1 MKNISNISSEEEL
14 LQLRNDWKISEAEYQ
29 DLLAAIRK
37 SRPGETQVRDKS
49 NSFTLLTKALRTGKE
64 IPGPLWIALISLSV
78 MIVLKVLFAFKVGP
92 VILIDAA
99 LSGALLVGLYL
110 GHKWAYVL
118 TIVFVAIGTVSGLSK
133 SSNNGLIIL
142 ALDCLVLVPML
153 MCTEFFFPKIT
164 EINKQ

>member
-14 LQLRNDWKISEAEYQ
+14 LELRNDGKISEAEYQ

-37 SRPGETQVRDKS
+37 SQPNEREVPDKS
-49 NSFTLLTKALRTGKE
+49 NFFTFWLQTRITEKE

-78 MIVLKVLFAFKVGP
+78 MVVMKVLFVFKVGP
-92 VILIDAA
+92 AILVDAA

-118 TIVFVAIGTVSGLSK
+118 TIVFVTIGTVSGLSK
-133 SSNNGLIIL
+133 GIGNGLTIL
-142 ALDCLVLVPML
+142 LLDCLVLVPVL
-153 MCTEFFFPKIT
+153 MCKEYFFPKISD
-164 EINKQ
+164 INRQ

>member
-1 MKNISNISSEEEL
+1 MQSVSNVSSEEEL
-14 LQLRNDWKISEAEYQ
+14 LKLREEGKISEQEYK

-37 SRPGETQVRDKS
+37 SRPSETEMPEQS
-49 NSFTLLTKALRTGKE
+49 SFCPLDSIAQRME
-64 IPGPLWIALISLSV
+64 RQIPGPLWIALISLFV
-78 MIVLKVLFAFKVGP
+78 MVVLKVLFVFKVGP

-118 TIVFVAIGTVSGLSK
+118 TIVFVALGTVFGLSK
-133 SSNNGLIIL
+133 SVAQGLTIL
-142 ALDCLVLVPML
+142 ALDCLVLVPVL
-153 MCTEFFFPKIT
+153 MCTEYFFPKMK